1 MARVREWVRVLVR
14 ARVSE
19 WARVLVRVWVRAC
32 RNKVREPE

>member
-32 RNKVREPE
+32 RNKVREAE